1 MSHWLSELFHWRLT
15 TPWPILAYAA
25 TWMTLLTVTVAV
37 ASISPQV
44 AFVTGVSP
52 SSSFSQKCRADGSIR
67 IPLDLPGE
75 ILCFPAS
82 MFMKSKIDLILP
94 PVFAAVIVAASA
106 CVVRA
111 VGLREHDQTHPDDQ

>member
-1 MSHWLSELFHWRLT
+1 MSPWLSELFRLHLT

-25 TWMTLLTVTVAV
+25 TWMTLLIVTVPV

-44 AFVTGVSP
+44 AFVSAVSP

-75 ILCFPAS
+75 IICFPAPKFI
-82 MFMKSKIDLILP
+82 MSKIDLIVP

-111 VGLREHDQTHPDDQ
+111 VGLWDHDQTHPDA